1 MVSFWN
7 YSLESGLNM
16 DALTIIIM
24 LVLFILAMLFVF
36 STALLTPYIGKKN
49 LISVILLGLIV
60 GLAAGAFLLTP
71 IMDDIPDFTRTIVEE
86 SVDGTD
92 IIELDLS
99 TNGNLTQIIQ
109 NISSIN
115 GVESVD
121 YKGITIK
128 IDEDFD
134 SNTEKRLI
142 TQAINNSNENIS
154 NVIEIDDKTFLV
166 EIAEGGDPQGVL
178 NSIYN
183 TFSHE
188 TYTHLRYTSMNANAT
203 VQANNVTKILNAI
216 TENEVVVLNVT
227 GPTETQNAFFGQFM
241 PSGTNVI
248 LASGILGVIVAIA
261 GFFVD
266 SLITFVN
273 NFRKKRKK
281 KPTEREKIKRKV
293 VPGTDTKGSPRRNR
307 RRRKS
312 NSIDIFDESFDESP
326 KQNIG
331 SNKRFK
337 QLTVD
342 DFKSDDEIETTKK
355 EKSKKRF
362 SFFNRSSKS
371 DSEPKQKK
379 ESRKEKKESKK
390 QETHRFRPKRRD

>member
-1 MVSFWN
+1 
-7 YSLESGLNM
+7 M

-24 LVLFILAMLFVF
+24 IVLFILAMLFVF

-49 LISVILLGLIV
+49 LISVIVLGLIV

-71 IMDDIPDFTRTIVEE
+71 IMDDMPDFTRTIVEE

-92 IIELDLS
+92 VIELDLS

-115 GVESVD
+115 GVERVD

-142 TQAINNSNENIS
+142 TQAINNSNQNIS
-154 NVIEIDDKTFLV
+154 NVIERDDKTFLV
-166 EIAEGGDPQGVL
+166 EIKEGGDPQGVL

-183 TFSHE
+183 TFDRE
-188 TYTHLRYTSMNANAT
+188 TYTHLRYTAMNANAT

-216 TENEVVVLNVT
+216 SENEVVVLNVT
-227 GPTETQNAFFGQFM
+227 GPTETQNAFLSQFM

-248 LASGILGVIVAIA
+248 LASGILGIIVAIA

-266 SLITFVN
+266 SLITFIN

-293 VPGTDTKGSPRRNR
+293 VPGTDTKGSPRRN

-342 DFKSDDEIETTKK
+342 DFKSEDEIKTTEKG
-355 EKSKKRF
+355 KSKKRF
-362 SFFNRSSKS
+362 SIFNRSSKS
-371 DSEPKQKK
+371 DTKPKQKK
-379 ESRKEKKESKK
+379 ESRKENKKSNKRG
-390 QETHRFRPKRRD
+390 TPRFRPKRRD

>member
-1 MVSFWN
+1 
-7 YSLESGLNM
+7 M

-24 LVLFILAMLFVF
+24 MVLFILAMLFVF

-71 IMDDIPDFTRTIVEE
+71 IMDDMPDFTRTIVEE

-92 IIELDLS
+92 VIELDLS

-109 NISSIN
+109 NISSIT

-134 SNTEKRLI
+134 SDTEKRLI
-142 TQAINNSNENIS
+142 TQSINSSNEDIS
-154 NVIEIDDKTFLV
+154 NVVDLGNKTFLV

-183 TFSHE
+183 TFDYA

-203 VQANNVTKILNAI
+203 IQANNVTKILNAMS
-216 TENEVVVLNVT
+216 ENDVVVLNVT
-227 GPTETQNAFFGQFM
+227 GPTETQNAFFSQFM
-241 PSGTNVI
+241 PSGINII
-248 LASGILGVIVAIA
+248 LASGVLGIIVAIA

-266 SLITFVN
+266 SLITFLN

-293 VPGTDTKGSPRRNR
+293 VPGTDTKGSPRRN

-342 DFKSDDEIETTKK
+342 DFKTDDEFNSTEK
-355 EKSKKRF
+355 EKSKRGF
-362 SFFNRSSKS
+362 SLFNRSSKS
-371 DSEPKQKK
+371 DTKPKQKK
-379 ESRKEKKESKK
+379 ESRKSNKKSKK
-390 QETHRFRPKRRD
+390 RGTPKFRPKRRD

>member
-1 MVSFWN
+1 
-7 YSLESGLNM
+7 M

-24 LVLFILAMLFVF
+24 MVLFILAMLFVF

-92 IIELDLS
+92 VIELDLS
-99 TNGNLTQIIQ
+99 TNGNLTQIIE
-109 NISSIN
+109 NISSIS
-115 GVESVD
+115 GVEKVD
-121 YKGITIK
+121 YNGIRIK
-128 IDEDFD
+128 IDEEFD
-134 SNTEKRLI
+134 SDTEKRLL
-142 TQAINNSNENIS
+142 TQALNNSNENITDI
-154 NVIEIDDKTFLV
+154 IEEENNTFLV
-166 EIAEGGDPQGVL
+166 VIGEGGDPQGVL
-178 NSIYN
+178 NSIYT
-183 TFSHE
+183 TFSYE
-188 TYTHLRYTSMNANAT
+188 TYTHLRYTSMSANAT
-203 VQANNVTKILNAI
+203 VQANNVTKILNKI
-216 TENEVVVLNVT
+216 SENDVVVLNVT
-227 GPTETQNAFFGQFM
+227 GPTETQIAFLNKFM
-241 PSGTNVI
+241 PSGINIV
-248 LASGILGVIVAIA
+248 LFSGLLGIIVAAA

-281 KPTEREKIKRKV
+281 KPSEQEKIKRKV
-293 VPGTDTKGSPRRNR
+293 VPGTEGKGSPRRNR
-307 RRRKS
+307 RRKA

-342 DFKSDDEIETTKK
+342 DFKSEDEIKSEKEEKTKK
-355 EKSKKRF
+355 GF
-362 SFFNRSSKS
+362 SLFNRSSKS
-371 DSEPKQKK
+371 EKPKQKK
-379 ESRKEKKESKK
+379 ESRTRNKRSKNSG
-390 QETHRFRPKRRD
+390 TPRFRPKKRE

>member
-1 MVSFWN
+1 
-7 YSLESGLNM
+7 M

-24 LVLFILAMLFVF
+24 IVLFILAMLFVF

-92 IIELDLS
+92 VIELDLS

-121 YKGITIK
+121 YKGILIK

-142 TQAINNSNENIS
+142 TRAINNSNQDIS

-166 EIAEGGDPQGVL
+166 EIAENGDPQGVL
-178 NSIYN
+178 NSIYS

-188 TYTHLRYTSMNANAT
+188 TYTHLRYTAMNANAT

-216 TENEVVVLNVT
+216 SENEVVVLNVT
-227 GPTETQNAFFGQFM
+227 GPTESQNAFFSQFM

-248 LASGILGVIVAIA
+248 LASGILGVIVAVA

-266 SLITFVN
+266 SLITFIN

-293 VPGTDTKGSPRRNR
+293 VPGTDTKGSPRRN

-342 DFKSDDEIETTKK
+342 DFKSDDEIKTTEK
-355 EKSKKRF
+355 EKSKSRF
-362 SFFNRSSKS
+362 SLFNRSSKS
-371 DSEPKQKK
+371 EIEPKQKK
-379 ESRKEKKESKK
+379 ESRKENKKSKK
-390 QETHRFRPKRRD
+390 LGTPRFRPKRRN

>member
-1 MVSFWN
+1 
-7 YSLESGLNM
+7 M

-24 LVLFILAMLFVF
+24 IVLFILAMLFVF

-71 IMDDIPDFTRTIVEE
+71 IMEDIPDFTRTIVEE

-92 IIELDLS
+92 VIELDLS
-99 TNGNLTQIIQ
+99 TNGNLTQIIE
-109 NISSIN
+109 NISSIG
-115 GVESVD
+115 GVEKVD
-121 YKGITIK
+121 YQGITIK
-128 IDEDFD
+128 IDEQFD
-134 SNTEKRLI
+134 SDTEKRLI
-142 TQAINNSNENIS
+142 TQAINNSNKDIS
-154 NVIEIDDKTFLV
+154 NVIEEDEDTFLV
-166 EIAEGGDPQGVL
+166 EIAEGGDPQEVL

-188 TYTHLRYTSMNANAT
+188 TYTHLRYTAMNANAT
-203 VQANNVTKILNAI
+203 VQANNVTKILNKI
-216 TENEVVVLNVT
+216 SENDVVVLNVT
-227 GPTETQNAFFGQFM
+227 GPTETQNAFFSQFM

-248 LASGILGVIVAIA
+248 LASGILGIIVAAA

-266 SLITFVN
+266 SLITIIN

-281 KPTEREKIKRKV
+281 KPSEQEKIKRKV
-293 VPGTDTKGSPRRNR
+293 VPGTETKGSPRRNR

-342 DFKSDDEIETTKK
+342 DFKSEDEIKTTTE
-355 EKSKKRF
+355 EKSKKGF
-362 SFFNRSSKS
+362 SLFNRSSKA
-371 DSEPKQKK
+371 DKKPKQKK
-379 ESRKEKKESKK
+379 ESRKENKKSKNRG
-390 QETHRFRPKRRD
+390 TPRFRPKRKN

>member
-1 MVSFWN
+1 
-7 YSLESGLNM
+7 M

-24 LVLFILAMLFVF
+24 IVLFILAMLFVF

-92 IIELDLS
+92 VIELDLS

-121 YKGITIK
+121 YKGILIK

-142 TQAINNSNENIS
+142 TRAINNSNQDIS

-166 EIAEGGDPQGVL
+166 EIAENGDPQGVL
-178 NSIYN
+178 NSIYS

-188 TYTHLRYTSMNANAT
+188 TYTHLRYTAMNANAT

-216 TENEVVVLNVT
+216 SENEVVVLNVT
-227 GPTETQNAFFGQFM
+227 GPTESQNAFFSQFM

-248 LASGILGVIVAIA
+248 LASGILGVIVAVA

-266 SLITFVN
+266 SLITFIN

-293 VPGTDTKGSPRRNR
+293 VPGTDTKGSPRRN

-342 DFKSDDEIETTKK
+342 DFKSDDEIKTTEK
-355 EKSKKRF
+355 EKSKSRF
-362 SFFNRSSKS
+362 SLFNRSSKS
-371 DSEPKQKK
+371 ETEPKQKK
-379 ESRKEKKESKK
+379 ESRKENKKSKK
-390 QETHRFRPKRRD
+390 LGTPRFRPKRRN